1 MYILKRW
8 HYYRQTGFLKENG
21 YYSIK
26 YQEKKD
32 LILLA
37 AKTEKIP
44 DATNAKQYYYT
55 FLKNKNKKSVKRLKI
70 LTQQPKP

>member
-1 MYILKRW
+1 M
-8 HYYRQTGFLKENG
+8 
-21 YYSIK
+21 K

-32 LILLA
+32 LILLT

-44 DATNAKQYYYT
+44 DANNAKQYYYT
-55 FLKNKNKKSVKRLKI
+55 FLKNKNKKSVKRSKI

>member
-8 HYYRQTGFLKENG
+8 HYHWQTGFLKENG
-21 YYSIK
+21 YYSMK

-44 DATNAKQYYYT
+44 DATIAKQYYYT

>member
-1 MYILKRW
+1 M
-8 HYYRQTGFLKENG
+8 
-21 YYSIK
+21 K
-26 YQEKKD
+26 YQGKKD

-44 DATNAKQYYYT
+44 DTTNAKQYYCT